1 MEVGEGGS
9 QILEQQLISILYLVG
24 LFVLFYF
31 LLIRPQQVRQKRH
44 LEMIRNLKVD
54 DRVITTGGIFG
65 TIVKIKEDTVVLRVA
80 DNVRIEVLKQAIAQV
95 RERDKE

>member
-1 MEVGEGGS
+1 M
-9 QILEQQLISILYLVG
+9 LEQQLISILYLVG

>member
-1 MEVGEGGS
+1 LEVGEGGS